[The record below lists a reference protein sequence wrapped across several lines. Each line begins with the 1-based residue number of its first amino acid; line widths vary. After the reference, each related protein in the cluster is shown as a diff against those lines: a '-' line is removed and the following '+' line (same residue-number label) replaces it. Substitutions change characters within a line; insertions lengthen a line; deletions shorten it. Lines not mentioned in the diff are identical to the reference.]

1 VLGEWTLTETQEQLG
16 RGENLRASSIGELNV
31 RKIAGGKAFRISDP
45 GLLKM
50 TPPRAEKHI
59 SVKS

>member
-1 VLGEWTLTETQEQLG
+1 MDFNRDTGTTGQG
-16 RGENLRASSIGELNV
+16 RENLRASSIGELNV
-31 RKIAGGKAFRISDP
+31 RKIARGKAFRISDP